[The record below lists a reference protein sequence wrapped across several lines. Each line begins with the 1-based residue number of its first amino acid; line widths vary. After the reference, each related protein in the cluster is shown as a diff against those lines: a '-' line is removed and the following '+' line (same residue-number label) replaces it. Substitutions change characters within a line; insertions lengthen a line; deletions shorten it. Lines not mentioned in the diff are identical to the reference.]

1 MEGSLGIY
9 RGSTLR
15 IEDVR
20 LSCKGSKA
28 MASRRRVL
36 AYGARLSIL
45 KLILATILYYVAR
58 YPQQLH
64 NNKTSNVIIIDIS
77 NLLL

>member
-15 IEDVR
+15 IEDKR

-45 KLILATILYYVAR
+45 KLILATIL
-58 YPQQLH
+58 
-64 NNKTSNVIIIDIS
+64 
-77 NLLL
+77 

>member
-36 AYGARLSIL
+36 AYGASLSI
-45 KLILATILYYVAR
+45 
-58 YPQQLH
+58 
-64 NNKTSNVIIIDIS
+64 
-77 NLLL
+77 

>member
-15 IEDVR
+15 IEDVH

-36 AYGARLSIL
+36 AYGASLSIL
-45 KLILATILYYVAR
+45 KLILATILYYVPR

-64 NNKTSNVIIIDIS
+64 KNKTINVIIIDIS

>member
-15 IEDVR
+15 IEAMW

-28 MASRRRVL
+28 MPSRRRVL

-45 KLILATILYYVAR
+45 KLILATILYYVPR

-64 NNKTSNVIIIDIS
+64 NNKTINVIIIDIS